1 MNSVPSRSLAV
12 PPAPSMSSS
21 TCAHDLGPGIT
32 VCLRCRQEQR
42 DAART
47 RQQQMLGLCGVAAMG
62 LLGIYVMGASA
73 ANAWHAAAR
82 PDTAHV
88 VARASVV
95 ASSVNGGGDVKQAGG
110 ALPAVAR
117 PPPTPPTPAS
127 APAEGR
133 GPPTPPAPRASPP
146 PADAPVGPAAA
157 TQPPVPILV
166 SEGRT
171 DLTETLIAERAGDSL
186 VVDFDTPE
194 TRTRR
199 RDKFEAVVRRTL
211 PMIYGAPVDS
221 MLHAIPEGGIV
232 GSADLLTELPK
243 RGVHLSLGDGRTLD
257 LWPETRPGQDG
268 PLVVTYWA
276 RIRR

>member
-1 MNSVPSRSLAV
+1 VPSA
-12 PPAPSMSSS
+12 PPMPASNCP
-21 TCAHDLGPGIT
+21 HDLGPGTT

-47 RQQQMLGLCGVAAMG
+47 RQQQMLGVFGVGAMA

-73 ANAWHAAAR
+73 AKAWHASAR
-82 PDTAHV
+82 PDTSHV

-95 ASSVNGGGDVKQAGG
+95 ASSVNGGAATEVKLQGDAVS
-110 ALPAVAR
+110 PAAASTAVPTTLAAEPASTAAPVA
-117 PPPTPPTPAS
+117 PATPPT
-127 APAEGR
+127 
-133 GPPTPPAPRASPP
+133 
-146 PADAPVGPAAA
+146 
-157 TQPPVPILV
+157 VPILV

-171 DLTETLIAERAGDSL
+171 DLTESLIAERAGDSL
-186 VVDFDTPE
+186 VVDFDTPQ

-199 RDKFEAVVRRTL
+199 RDKFEGVLRRTL

-221 MLHAIPEGGIV
+221 VLRAIPEGGIV
-232 GSADLLTELPK
+232 GSADLLNELPK
-243 RGVHLSLGDGRTLD
+243 RGIHLPLGDGSTLH

>member
-1 MNSVPSRSLAV
+1 VPS
-12 PPAPSMSSS
+12 APSMPAS
-21 TCAHDLGPGIT
+21 TCVHDLGPGTT

-82 PDTAHV
+82 PDTSHV

-95 ASSVNGGGDVKQAGG
+95 ASSVSGGGEVKQQGDA
-110 ALPAVAR
+110 APTAVVATSTTSTATATAA
-117 PPPTPPTPAS
+117 PTTA
-127 APAEGR
+127 APA
-133 GPPTPPAPRASPP
+133 TP
-146 PADAPVGPAAA
+146 A
-157 TQPPVPILV
+157 TQPSVPILV

-171 DLTETLIAERAGDSL
+171 DLTEILIAERTGDSL
-186 VVDFDTPE
+186 TVDFDAPA

-199 RDKFEAVVRRTL
+199 RDKFEAVVRQTL

-221 MLHAIPEGGIV
+221 VLRTIPDGAIV
-232 GSADLLTELPK
+232 GSVDLLDELPK
-243 RGVHLSLGDGRTLD
+243 RGVHLPLGNGWTLD

-268 PLVVTYWA
+268 PLVVSYWA
-276 RIRR
+276 KLRR

>member
-1 MNSVPSRSLAV
+1 
-12 PPAPSMSSS
+12 MSSS

-82 PDTAHV
+82 PDTSHA

-95 ASSVNGGGDVKQAGG
+95 ASSVSGGSEVKQQGDAAASTGTSSTST
-110 ALPAVAR
+110 ASTTSETS
-117 PPPTPPTPAS
+117 TPS
-127 APAEGR
+127 APAASAA
-133 GPPTPPAPRASPP
+133 PATTA
-146 PADAPVGPAAA
+146 APA
-157 TQPPVPILV
+157 TQTPVAILV

-171 DLTETLIAERAGDSL
+171 DLTESLVAERAGDSL
-186 VVDFDTPE
+186 VVDFDTPA

-221 MLHAIPEGGIV
+221 VLRTIPDGGIV
-232 GSADLLTELPK
+232 GGADLLDELPR
-243 RGVHLSLGDGRTLD
+243 RGVHLPLGDGWRLE

-268 PLVVTYWA
+268 PLVVSYWA
-276 RIRR
+276 RIGRDGTH